1 LDRTGYLD
9 KINNGVIL
17 IYKGRD
23 GLDTD
28 GGEREGRISFQT
40 GLAIALDTFKKIQLQ
55 VNEDLELL
63 ILAEYVFL
71 GQELQFCAS
80 SDTNA
85 KTSLTRAIQ
94 EFDEAFLALGVLQN
108 TEVYKSLEKAISHRP
123 EFRYKEMPKDA
134 FHVACAG
141 HRVRIQNI
149 LKSPGINL
157 AEKELLKQRY
167 SNMGTAQSVYLEKQK
182 EILVSI

>member
-9 KINNGVIL
+9 NIIRGVIN

-23 GLDTD
+23 GLTTD
-28 GGEREGRISFQT
+28 GGEHEGRISYQD
-40 GLAIALDTFKKIQLQ
+40 GLAVALDTFKKIQVQ
-55 VNEDLELL
+55 VNEDLELP
-63 ILAEYVFL
+63 ILAEYVFI

-80 SDTNA
+80 IDTNA
-85 KTSLTRAIQ
+85 ITSLSKAIQ
-94 EFDEAFLALGVLQN
+94 EFDEAFLALSVLQN
-108 TEVYKSLEKAISHRP
+108 TKVYKSLEKAISHRP
-123 EFRYKEMPKDA
+123 EFRYKGMPKDA

-141 HRVRIQNI
+141 HKVRIQNI

-167 SNMGTAQSVYLEKQK
+167 SNMETAQSVYLEKQK
-182 EILVSI
+182 KILLNI

>member
-1 LDRTGYLD
+1 LDRTGYLNN
-9 KINNGVIL
+9 INTGVIW

-28 GGEREGRISFQT
+28 GGEHEGRISFQT
-40 GLAIALDTFKKIQLQ
+40 GLALALDTFKKIQSQ

-63 ILAEYVFL
+63 ILAEYAFL

-80 SDTNA
+80 TDSNA
-85 KTSLTRAIQ
+85 ITSLTKAIQ
-94 EFDEAFLALGVLQN
+94 EFDEAFFALNVLQN
-108 TEVYKSLEKAISHRP
+108 TEVYKSLEKVISHRP
-123 EFRYKEMPKDA
+123 EFRYKTMPKDA

-182 EILVSI
+182 RILLSI

>member
-1 LDRTGYLD
+1 LDRAGYLD
-9 KINNGVIL
+9 KINRSVIS

-28 GGEREGRISFQT
+28 GGEREGRISFQN
-40 GLAIALDTFKKIQLQ
+40 GLALALDTFKKIQSQ

-71 GQELQFCAS
+71 SQELQFCAS
-80 SDTNA
+80 KDTNA
-85 KTSLTRAIQ
+85 ITSLTRAIQ

-141 HRVRIQNI
+141 HKVRIQNI

-167 SNMGTAQSVYLEKQK
+167 SNMETAQSVYLEKQK
-182 EILVSI
+182 KILLSI